1 MSLKTLKKT
10 TRNNMEQR
18 TFTLTERQY
27 AVLVGALEMV
37 IQDTSEDAVV
47 EAVDDVL
54 TTLEEQA
61 GG

>member
-1 MSLKTLKKT
+1 
-10 TRNNMEQR
+10 MEQR